1 MLSQP
6 SFRAHGLARVCKTLR
21 VLFDAYYFAYKYPP
35 MRTCLDYQ
43 YFSLVVPRI
52 GVLGFS
58 AEAIAFRATIEDVMG
73 GLTQDGRSLDLQRET
88 G

>member
-1 MLSQP
+1 VLSQS
-6 SFRAHGLARVCKTLR
+6 SFRAHVLARICKTLR

-58 AEAIAFRATIEDVMG
+58 AEAIAFRATIEDVMS
-73 GLTQDGRSLDLQRET
+73 GLTQDGRSLDLQMET